1 MSLGTE
7 DQTFLDKRTAIVGE
21 SGGERSR
28 RNFKGARDVALLHF
42 LFWSELSFLSPGNLP
57 NLGIKPRSTI
67 LQAGALPSEPPGKD

>member
-28 RNFKGARDVALLHF
+28 RNFKGAREF
-42 LFWSELSFLSPGNLP
+42 
-57 NLGIKPRSTI
+57 RI
-67 LQAGALPSEPPGKD
+67 LAIDYAKI